1 MLQAIAS
8 RYAPAQPKPSLDV
21 EVKSFGPA
29 RQPGAAPL
37 FDSAEEVDFEEI
49 EPTANDEALALALQQ
64 EELGSDEEEADP
76 DLARALALSRREAAT
91 NGPSSPGNGS
101 DSDEFEEVSLE
112 PSANATPAA
121 HTPAPDS
128 DDEGIEI
135 TGGKPAPLLTSLLP
149 PQTPRNEPVKLAAL
163 LQESVMRPIT
173 AGVRPTASAPAVIS
187 ASAPKPASARPP
199 VAEVLD
205 VDTSED
211 EFEEIAPVLP
221 PAPAPPPPVPHV
233 ASPQRPDEPETQE
246 AVPHSPTPE
255 QDDEGD
261 GFAPEATLEDEPS
274 RRRGAPSPSPGAR
287 SPSPVRGAPS
297 PSPVRGAPSSSPVP
311 ELEQEDDDMEP
322 TQLNIESFQSE
333 TLQSNGRYVLDSEEE
348 DDDEPIEWSRSPTP
362 LPRPPLNRKGSSA
375 HSIASEADHEDDD
388 GQMAPADMVA
398 EEDDYARFLAQ
409 IQNRDLKDVRAEIDD
424 EIRVLN
430 QQTKVAMRDSDE
442 ITQAMVV
449 QIQTLLRHFGI
460 PYITAPM
467 EAEAQCAKL
476 AELDLVDGIITDD
489 SDVFLFGG
497 TQCFKNIFNDAKFA
511 ECFLATDVEREL
523 SLTRERLISLAYLLG
538 SDYDIGLLGVGPVLA
553 LELLAEF
560 PGADGLHRFK
570 EWWLKVQNGT
580 DLPVESDTKW
590 KQGFV
595 GEILLRR

>member
-1 MLQAIAS
+1 
-8 RYAPAQPKPSLDV
+8 
-21 EVKSFGPA
+21 
-29 RQPGAAPL
+29 
-37 FDSAEEVDFEEI
+37 
-49 EPTANDEALALALQQ
+49 
-64 EELGSDEEEADP
+64 
-76 DLARALALSRREAAT
+76 
-91 NGPSSPGNGS
+91 
-101 DSDEFEEVSLE
+101 
-112 PSANATPAA
+112 
-121 HTPAPDS
+121 
-128 DDEGIEI
+128 
-135 TGGKPAPLLTSLLP
+135 
-149 PQTPRNEPVKLAAL
+149 
-163 LQESVMRPIT
+163 
-173 AGVRPTASAPAVIS
+173 
-187 ASAPKPASARPP
+187 
-199 VAEVLD
+199 
-205 VDTSED
+205 
-211 EFEEIAPVLP
+211 
-221 PAPAPPPPVPHV
+221 
-233 ASPQRPDEPETQE
+233 
-246 AVPHSPTPE
+246 
-255 QDDEGD
+255 
-261 GFAPEATLEDEPS
+261 
-274 RRRGAPSPSPGAR
+274 
-287 SPSPVRGAPS
+287 
-297 PSPVRGAPSSSPVP
+297 
-311 ELEQEDDDMEP
+311 MEP